1 MLKIV
6 AVWLVNLTI
15 ITAFGVLVHDFLFKK
30 KPKMQI
36 FLLFNGLFAYM
47 LFIWVFLYFHG
58 FGVIFQLIFFV
69 SSLVF
74 LIRRPVFVNNIRQ
87 SLKGLSRLNKSIFL
101 LTILVVLMLSAAS
114 SSLPDNESYYIQTIK
129 WANEHGFVKGLM
141 NIHPF
146 LGQFSGWH
154 ILQTGLNMH
163 YKSFTFNDINGL
175 FFLIFIFYL
184 LQFYRKN
191 RQKSMYWFA
200 VFPVVS
206 VLTVFF
212 IDSPSPDLP
221 VMLLSLIIFDL
232 FVQNFEH
239 LKTNL
244 FVEMFFLTTFSF
256 LIKPTAVINVFLVL
270 ILWWRHRRQL
280 KNYSLKLLI
289 FGLFLVSLWI
299 SKNYIIT
306 GYLLYPFDWLGQI
319 FKSDWQYP
327 PELMQYMA
335 QMGKQESMALSFNTD
350 LITGFWQWLRQPGIH
365 QIINPLM
372 MILLI
377 LYPVVLGLK
386 KQKINLSYP
395 YRLLYLLG
403 LLYFII
409 ILFISPNFRFFLAF
423 LLFFSMSI
431 KAFSGQN
438 INFKYFNLSGW
449 SLFLIAGIFLSLH
462 QNFRLNNIII
472 PQPVSNLNARYLSEN
487 IDNFEYHYPDNP
499 QLFWQT
505 GDAPLPAVHKR
516 QIDFFWQHFKMIPQ
530 QSQDNK
536 YYYSKTVKIQYNTN
550 FNTTPP
556 NIVSK
561 YSPANR
567 HFFIYR
573 TNPNLRIH

>member
-1 MLKIV
+1 MLEIV
-6 AVWLVNLTI
+6 AVWLFDLTI
-15 ITAFGVLVHDFLFKK
+15 IVALGGFVHLILFKK
-30 KPKMQI
+30 DEEMRRFVI
-36 FLLFNGLFAYM
+36 FNGLFAYM
-47 LFIWVFLYFHG
+47 LLIWVVLYFLG
-58 FGVIFQLIFFV
+58 FSLKFQLSIFIL
-69 SSLVF
+69 STVF
-74 LIRRPVFVNNIRQ
+74 LARYPDFLKHIWQ
-87 SLKGLSRLNKSIFL
+87 SFKNFSRFDKTLFFL
-101 LTILVVLMLSAAS
+101 ITLVVLMLSAAFS
-114 SSLPDNESYYIQTIK
+114 NLPDNESYYIQTIK

-306 GYLLYPFDWLGQI
+306 GYLLYPFDWLGS
-319 FKSDWQYP
+319 FLKPVWQYP
-327 PELMQYMA
+327 TQLMQYMA

-372 MILLI
+372 VILLI
-377 LYPVVLGLK
+377 LYPVVLWLK
-386 KQKINLSYP
+386 KQKINFSNP
-395 YRLLYLLG
+395 YWLMYLLG
-403 LLYFII
+403 LFYFVS

-438 INFKYFNLSGW
+438 INFKYFNLLGW
-449 SLFLIAGIFLSLH
+449 CLFMITGVYLSLH